1 MNILIV
7 TTDTAKWQTCLPVFQ
22 AAGAD
27 VSFAASLE
35 ACKEALRSNPPRLY
49 ILDLG
54 LKGKELRAAFME
66 LLMINATAHSAVT
79 TDMEE
84 NAFHDAMEG
93 LGILT
98 GLPPAPSQDDMR
110 RLLDLLAKV

>member
-1 MNILIV
+1 
-7 TTDTAKWQTCLPVFQ
+7 
-22 AAGAD
+22 
-27 VSFAASLE
+27 
-35 ACKEALRSNPPRLY
+35 
-49 ILDLG
+49 
-54 LKGKELRAAFME
+54 ME

-84 NAFHDAMEG
+84 NAFHDAMVG

-98 GLPPAPSQDDMR
+98 GLPPAPSQDDVR

>member
-22 AAGAD
+22 AAGTD

-66 LLMINATAHSAVT
+66 LLMINAT
-79 TDMEE
+79 DMEE

-98 GLPPAPSQDDMR
+98 GLPPAPSQDDVR